1 MKRKRNSKSN
11 SNSTSKKARVESD
24 SFDYNE
30 ITTVTEIHST
40 PTKKTNAS
48 QHAARVTP
56 EVNGVA
62 SHILTNGTDSPTSLK
77 RSKPST
83 PGKRRA
89 DKDVGLSNVTPAK
102 KRSPAKVVTRGT
114 PQSKRGL
121 RFESIEPNNVIVTPQ
136 KSAKPSTP
144 SKKRAK
150 KLEEQVETS
159 PLLVRNADRSARR
172 KVTRKLI
179 ERNVRGIQSESE
191 EAESEEDELGNI
203 ILNGDGEI
211 EEEDVDD
218 GDGDNELEGREEQ
231 IPDATNTP
239 VKRGRGRPKGSKNK
253 NSSMPVPED
262 LEPHELYFYQTRP
275 GGTKTSNNTFPSH
288 LLLTHEDYF
297 AILKKYE
304 DSHKAE
310 REFLHSL
317 HSASFDQWKFE
328 LENGFSVCLYG
339 YGSKRELA
347 MDFANHLYRESEKPP
362 TIFVVNGYNS
372 TLTLRCIL
380 TNLANAITTPKEKKS
395 SGATSSSSTTTF
407 ATPIPTQP
415 AALVNYI
422 LSHLPQ
428 PSPSSSSTPNSK
440 TQPVTLIIHSIDAIA
455 LRRTPSTQSHLATL
469 AQHPSIHLLAT
480 ADTPNFP
487 LLWDTSTSAKFSFVY
502 HDATTFA
509 PFGPEIDAVDAV
521 NELLGRRSRRM
532 GGRDGVAFVLR
543 SLPENARALFRIL
556 LVEQIGAAGL
566 EEEGVR
572 GGGRKAANEAEYDD
586 NNDNN
591 AQAGNG
597 LFAHAMHINDD
608 PFAPTNDNGGG
619 RSGGNKSAR
628 SKRKSHGNR
637 GNSTT
642 KDTERGTEYR
652 VLYHKAVENFVCSSE
667 MAFRTL
673 LKEFHDHAIVEA
685 HRDGSG
691 VERLWIPFRKDE
703 LEMLLAEMDAA

>member
-11 SNSTSKKARVESD
+11 PNTKSKKARTETD
-24 SFDYNE
+24 NYNLHE
-30 ITTVTEIHST
+30 TTTVTAIHST
-40 PTKKTNAS
+40 PTKKTKAS
-48 QHAARVTP
+48 QLAARVTP
-56 EVNGVA
+56 EINGVEPPT
-62 SHILTNGTDSPTSLK
+62 ITNGIDSSTSLK

-83 PGKRRA
+83 PRIRRA
-89 DKDVGLSNVTPAK
+89 DKDVRLSDVTLT
-102 KRSPAKVVTRGT
+102 KRSPVKVATQKT
-114 PQSKRGL
+114 PQPKKDL
-121 RFESIEPNNVIVTPQ
+121 HFESIDLSNETITPQ
-136 KSAKPSTP
+136 KNANPSTP
-144 SKKRAK
+144 SKKGTK
-150 KLEEQVETS
+150 KVEGQIETS
-159 PLLVRNADRSARR
+159 PTLVRNANRSARR

-203 ILNGDGEI
+203 ILNGDEGT
-211 EEEDVDD
+211 EEEGGED
-218 GDGDNELEGREEQ
+218 GDGDDESGGREERLPNQ
-231 IPDATNTP
+231 TNTP

-275 GGTKTSNNTFPSH
+275 GVAKTSNNTFPSH

-297 AILKKYE
+297 ATLNKSE
-304 DSHKAE
+304 DRHKAE
-310 REFLHSL
+310 REFLHLL

-328 LENGFSVCLYG
+328 LENGFSICLYG

-347 MDFANHLYRESEKPP
+347 MDFAKHLYRESEKPP
-362 TIFVVNGYNS
+362 TIVIVNGYNS

-380 TNLANAITTPKEKKS
+380 TTLAKAITTPKQKKV
-395 SGATSSSSTTTF
+395 SGAATTKIASTTSL
-407 ATPIPTQP
+407 PTQP
-415 AALVNYI
+415 TALVNYI
-422 LSHLPQ
+422 LSHLSQ
-428 PSPSSSSTPNSK
+428 SAPSSSSTANSK
-440 TQPVTLIIHSIDAIA
+440 IQPVTLIIHSIDATA

-521 NELLGRRSRRM
+521 NELLGRRSRRI

-556 LVEQIGAAGL
+556 LVEQIGAVGL
-566 EEEGVR
+566 EDEGR
-572 GGGRKAANEAEYDD
+572 EGGVMRRAGRDRYNDEDNDDDDD
-586 NNDNN
+586 NDNDN
-591 AQAGNG
+591 AQARNG
-597 LFAHAMHINDD
+597 LFAHGMRTRDD
-608 PFAPTNDNGGG
+608 PFAPADGDDGGG
-619 RSGGNKSAR
+619 KSAH
-628 SKRKSHGNR
+628 SKRKSHRNNTR
-637 GNSTT
+637 AIV
-642 KDTERGTEYR
+642 ERGTEYR
-652 VLYHKAVENFVCSSE
+652 ILYHKAVENFVCSSE

-685 HRDGSG
+685 RQDGSG

-703 LEMLLAEMDAA
+703 LEMLLAEMDNA